1 MCTRVSVIVLNW
13 NGIKWLHAC
22 LSSILNQDAGEDFEV
37 LLVDNGSTD
46 GSVPYVERSLPSV
59 KVVQLEKNY
68 GFAEGNNKALNYAKG
83 DYLVFVNTDTKAE
96 AGWLK
101 GLIRAADERPNY
113 QILCSIQLPS
123 QEKNRI
129 RTLNIFGDSS
139 PSPYESIL
147 SVTDSVF
154 ASGAS
159 FLIKRSWV
167 QELGYLFDP
176 YYVSYAEDIE
186 LSLRTVLLG
195 GQIGYVR
202 DSRIYHYVGGTG
214 LSSAKAASYATRNL
228 LLTYYKL
235 LHLSSFSRFF
245 LIRMIYLAIR
255 FLARGQQ
262 LTSNLGIVKG
272 TLRFLA
278 IFPYYNRYRRVFAKR
293 RKRDDK
299 YIFKR
304 FLYKRRIEKSFFE
317 KGLYACS

>member
-1 MCTRVSVIVLNW
+1 MGARVSVIVLNW
-13 NGIKWLHAC
+13 NGMKWLHAC
-22 LSSILNQDAGEDFEV
+22 LSSILSQDPGEAFEV

-46 GSVPYVERSLPSV
+46 GSVQYVEKSLPSV
-59 KVVQLEKNY
+59 NVVRLEKNY
-68 GFAEGNNKALNYAKG
+68 GFAEGNNRALNYAQG

-101 GLIRAADERPNY
+101 GLIRAADEHPDY

-129 RTLNIFGDSS
+129 RTLNIFGDST
-139 PSPYESIL
+139 PSPYESNS
-147 SVTDSVF
+147 SVTDSLF

-167 QELGYLFDP
+167 QKLGYLFDP
-176 YYVSYAEDIE
+176 YYVFYAEDIE

-202 DSRIYHYVGGTG
+202 DSRIYHYIGGTG
-214 LSSAKAASYATRNL
+214 LSSVKAASYATRNL

-235 LHLSSFSRFF
+235 LHLNNFSKFF
-245 LIRMIYLAIR
+245 LMRVAYLITR

-262 LTSNLGIVKG
+262 LSNNIGMVSG

-278 IFPYYNRYRRVFAKR
+278 TFPYYIRYRRVFAKR
-293 RKRDDK
+293 KKRDDK
-299 YIFKR
+299 IIFER
-304 FLYKRRIEKSFFE
+304 FLYKRRIEKSFLK